1 MALTIIVSGLNT
13 QEVSFIKDASS
24 LFWGEGLV
32 EIKEYELS
40 DLNLVKD
47 LRLQIK
53 DTSLVGVFLSDFS
66 NVPALQSTR
75 SILESESKFFEVK
88 STKDLVDYLNTNL
101 GSSIE
106 YKEETVSPNSD
117 AVSTGNELKKSF
129 EEDYYIQQINSY
141 IRQLES
147 KEGTIR
153 NLESQLEE
161 YKLQFSG
168 TSSEED
174 FGIEIEPA
182 EGNSSNEAELLKQVE
197 YLQGEVDRLNGRL
210 NESIDRANTQTG
222 LVAVRDDKITEL
234 ESRLKQTSGGIS
246 QEELNGKLEE
256 LRAEL
261 ESKFADERIKLES
274 TYNFNLVNKD
284 SRITELESE
293 LAVAKSNT
301 PNVEDIKYSY
311 EQQISKLKRDLESEK
326 RNVIDLNRE
335 LLKNGGGSTSSQ
347 YEDWDIQPVSSF
359 FEIVTGDLFAGLS
372 SLKNTEFVFAGS
384 GDSLREAY
392 IHSENLL
399 KQAGGGIILD
409 LSTESSLDYRF
420 GIRRG
425 HEVSPWF
432 SDEPKNIKKYLSK
445 TKHGNI
451 YALGTFKGSFNEL
464 YLASADLRSY
474 LQYLDSLGTKIII
487 FGGSIS
493 SFMGRKLCSS
503 ALPFASVQVVCRS
516 LGTSVRSMFFNSKAI
531 LGGINATY
539 LLMGKVDEMSK
550 KVSSLAKREGYDW
563 RFLDA

>member
-32 EIKEYELS
+32 EVKEYELT

-53 DTSLVGVFLSDFS
+53 DTSLVGVFLADFS

-88 STKDLVDYLNTNL
+88 STEGLVDYLNTNL
-101 GSSIE
+101 GSNIE
-106 YKEETVSPNSD
+106 YKEEAENNSD
-117 AVSTGNELKKSF
+117 SVSVVASPTNSF
-129 EEDYYIQQINSY
+129 DESYYL
-141 IRQLES
+141 RQLES
-147 KEGTIR
+147 KDGTIR

-168 TSSEED
+168 ASTDDD
-174 FGIEIEPA
+174 FGIEIEL
-182 EGNSSNEAELLKQVE
+182 EDGSSDNTELLQQVE
-197 YLQGEVDRLNGRL
+197 YLKGEVDRLNTRL
-210 NESIDRANTQTG
+210 NESIDRVNAQTG
-222 LVAVRDDKITEL
+222 LVNAKNDKIAEL
-234 ESRLKQTSGGIS
+234 ETQLAQKQGGIS
-246 QEELNGKLEE
+246 QEELDTKLNE
-256 LRAEL
+256 LRSNL
-261 ESKFADERIKLES
+261 ESQFALERTNLEKAHLS
-274 TYNFNLVNKD
+274 ALSEKNSKIN
-284 SRITELESE
+284 ELESE
-293 LAVAKSNT
+293 LSTLKSNS
-301 PNVEDIKYSY
+301 PNIDDIKYDY
-311 EQQISKLKRDLESEK
+311 EQRISKLNEQLESEK
-326 RNVIDLNRE
+326 RNVIELNRE
-335 LLKNGGGSTSSQ
+335 LLKGGSSSEESP
-347 YEDWDIQPVSSF
+347 YEDWGVQPVSSF
-359 FEIVTGDLFAGLS
+359 FEVVTGDLFTGLS
-372 SLKNTEFVFAGS
+372 PLKNTEFVFAGS

-392 IHSENLL
+392 IHAENLL
-399 KQAGGGIILD
+399 TQAGGGIILD

-420 GIRRG
+420 GIKRG

-432 SDEPKNIKKYLSK
+432 SDEPSNIKKYLSK

-451 YALGTFKGSFNEL
+451 YAMGTFKGSFNEL
-464 YLASADLRSY
+464 YLASANLRSY
-474 LQYLDSLGTKIII
+474 LKYLDSLGTKVII

-531 LGGINATY
+531 LGGIKATY
-539 LLMGKVDEMSK
+539 LLMGKVDEMSQ
-550 KVSSLAKREGYDW
+550 KVSSLAKKEGYDW

>member
-32 EIKEYELS
+32 DIKEYELS

-53 DTSLVGVFLSDFS
+53 DTSLVGVFLADFS

-106 YKEETVSPNSD
+106 YKEETVSPSSN
-117 AVSTGNELKKSF
+117 AVSTGNDLEKSF
-129 EEDYYIQQINSY
+129 NEDYYIQQINSY

-168 TSSEED
+168 TSFEED

-197 YLQGEVDRLNGRL
+197 YLQGEVDHLNGRL
-210 NESIDRANTQTG
+210 NESIERANTQTG

-234 ESRLKQTSGGIS
+234 ESRLKQTPGGIS

-274 TYNFNLVNKD
+274 TYNSNLANKNY
-284 SRITELESE
+284 RITELESE

-359 FEIVTGDLFAGLS
+359 FEIVTGDLLAGLS
-372 SLKNTEFVFAGS
+372 PLKNTEFVFAGS

>member
-32 EIKEYELS
+32 EVKEYELT

-47 LRLQIK
+47 LRLQIR
-53 DTSLVGVFLSDFS
+53 DTSLVGVFLADFS

-101 GSSIE
+101 GSNIE
-106 YKEETVSPNSD
+106 YREEAENNSNSVPVVPSPTNSFD
-117 AVSTGNELKKSF
+117 ES
-129 EEDYYIQQINSY
+129 YY

-147 KEGTIR
+147 KDGTIR

-168 TSSEED
+168 ASTDDD
-174 FGIEIEPA
+174 FGIEIEL
-182 EGNSSNEAELLKQVE
+182 EDGSSDNTELLQQVE
-197 YLQGEVDRLNGRL
+197 YLKGEVDRLNTRL
-210 NESIDRANTQTG
+210 NESIDRVNAQTG
-222 LVAVRDDKITEL
+222 LVNAKNVKIAEL
-234 ESRLKQTSGGIS
+234 ETQLAQKQRGIS
-246 QEELNGKLEE
+246 QEELDTKLNE
-256 LRAEL
+256 LRLNL
-261 ESKFADERIKLES
+261 ESQFALDRANLEKVHLS
-274 TYNFNLVNKD
+274 ALSEKNSKIN
-284 SRITELESE
+284 ELNSE
-293 LAVAKSNT
+293 LSTLKSNS
-301 PNVEDIKYSY
+301 PNIDDIKYDY
-311 EQQISKLKRDLESEK
+311 EQRISKLNEQLESEK
-326 RNVIDLNRE
+326 RNVIELNRE
-335 LLKNGGGSTSSQ
+335 LLKGGSSSEESP
-347 YEDWDIQPVSSF
+347 YEDWGVQPVSSF
-359 FEIVTGDLFAGLS
+359 FEVVTGDLFTGLS
-372 SLKNTEFVFAGS
+372 PLKNTEFVFAGS

-392 IHSENLL
+392 IHAENLL
-399 KQAGGGIILD
+399 TQAGGGIILD

-420 GIRRG
+420 GIKRG

-432 SDEPKNIKKYLSK
+432 SDEPSNIKKYLSK

-451 YALGTFKGSFNEL
+451 YAMGTFKGSFNEL
-464 YLASADLRSY
+464 YLASANLRSY
-474 LQYLDSLGTKIII
+474 LKYLDSLGTKVII

-531 LGGINATY
+531 LGGIKATY
-539 LLMGKVDEMSK
+539 LLMGKVDEMSQ
-550 KVSSLAKREGYDW
+550 KVSSLAKKEGYDW

>member
-53 DTSLVGVFLSDFS
+53 DTSLVGVFLADFS

-75 SILESESKFFEVK
+75 GILESESKFFEVK
-88 STKDLVDYLNTNL
+88 STKNLVDYLNINL

-117 AVSTGNELKKSF
+117 AVSAGNELKKSF

-168 TSSEED
+168 TSFEED

-234 ESRLKQTSGGIS
+234 ESRLKQTLRGIS

-274 TYNFNLVNKD
+274 TYNSNLANKNY
-284 SRITELESE
+284 RITELESE

-359 FEIVTGDLFAGLS
+359 FEIVTGDLLAGLS
-372 SLKNTEFVFAGS
+372 PLKNTEFVFAGS

>member
-32 EIKEYELS
+32 EVKEYELT

-53 DTSLVGVFLSDFS
+53 DTSLVGVFLADFS

-88 STKDLVDYLNTNL
+88 STKGLVDYLNTNL
-101 GSSIE
+101 GSNIE
-106 YKEETVSPNSD
+106 YKEEAGNNSD
-117 AVSTGNELKKSF
+117 SVSVVPSPTNSF
-129 EEDYYIQQINSY
+129 DESYYL
-141 IRQLES
+141 RQLES
-147 KEGTIR
+147 KDGTIR

-168 TSSEED
+168 ASVDDD
-174 FGIEIEPA
+174 FGIEIEL
-182 EGNSSNEAELLKQVE
+182 EDSSSDNTELLQQVE
-197 YLQGEVDRLNGRL
+197 YLKGEVDRLNTRL
-210 NESIDRANTQTG
+210 NESIDRVNAKTG
-222 LVAVRDDKITEL
+222 LVNAKNVKIAEL
-234 ESRLKQTSGGIS
+234 ETQLAQKQGGIS
-246 QEELNGKLEE
+246 QEELDTKLNE
-256 LRAEL
+256 LRSNL
-261 ESKFADERIKLES
+261 ESQFALDRANLEKAHLS
-274 TYNFNLVNKD
+274 ALSEKNSKINA
-284 SRITELESE
+284 LESE
-293 LAVAKSNT
+293 LSTLKSNS
-301 PNVEDIKYSY
+301 PNIDDIKYDY
-311 EQQISKLKRDLESEK
+311 EQRISKLNEQLESEK
-326 RNVIDLNRE
+326 RNVIELNRE
-335 LLKNGGGSTSSQ
+335 LLKGGSSSEESP
-347 YEDWDIQPVSSF
+347 YEDWGVQPVSSF
-359 FEIVTGDLFAGLS
+359 FEVVTGDLFTGLS
-372 SLKNTEFVFAGS
+372 PLKNTEFVFAGS

-392 IHSENLL
+392 IHAENLL
-399 KQAGGGIILD
+399 TQAGGGIILD

-420 GIRRG
+420 GIKRG

-432 SDEPKNIKKYLSK
+432 SDEPSNIKKYLSK

-451 YALGTFKGSFNEL
+451 YAMGTFKGSFNEL
-464 YLASADLRSY
+464 YLASANLRSY
-474 LQYLDSLGTKIII
+474 LKYLDSLGTKVII

-531 LGGINATY
+531 LGGIKATY
-539 LLMGKVDEMSK
+539 LLTGKVDEMSQ
-550 KVSSLAKREGYDW
+550 KVSSLAKKEGYDW

>member
-32 EIKEYELS
+32 EVKEYELT

-53 DTSLVGVFLSDFS
+53 DTSLVGVFLADFS

-88 STKDLVDYLNTNL
+88 STKGLVEYLNTNL
-101 GSSIE
+101 GSNIE
-106 YKEETVSPNSD
+106 YKEEAENNSD
-117 AVSTGNELKKSF
+117 SVSVNSSPTNSF
-129 EEDYYIQQINSY
+129 DESYYL
-141 IRQLES
+141 RQLES
-147 KEGTIR
+147 KDGTIR
-153 NLESQLEE
+153 NLESQLKE

-168 TSSEED
+168 ANVGED
-174 FGIEIEPA
+174 FGIEIEL
-182 EGNSSNEAELLKQVE
+182 EDESSNNNELLKQVE
-197 YLQGEVDRLNGRL
+197 YLKGEVERLNNSL
-210 NESIDRANTQTG
+210 NESINRVNTQTG
-222 LVAVRDDKITEL
+222 IVEAKNEKIQDL
-234 ESRLKQTSGGIS
+234 EYQLKGAQGGIS
-246 QEELNGKLEE
+246 QEELNSKLEE
-256 LRAEL
+256 LKLDL
-261 ESKFADERIKLES
+261 ESKFALERTNLEKVHLS
-274 TYNFNLVNKD
+274 ALSEKNSKINA
-284 SRITELESE
+284 LESE
-293 LAVAKSNT
+293 LSTLKSNS
-301 PNVEDIKYSY
+301 PNIDDIKYNY
-311 EQQISKLKRDLESEK
+311 EQRISKLNEQLESEK
-326 RNVIDLNRE
+326 RNVIELNRE
-335 LLKNGGGSTSSQ
+335 LLRGGSSSEESQ
-347 YEDWDIQPVSSF
+347 YEDWNVQPVSSF
-359 FEIVTGDLFAGLS
+359 FEVVTGDLFTGLS
-372 SLKNTEFVFAGS
+372 PLKNTEFVFAGS

-392 IHSENLL
+392 IHAENLL
-399 KQAGGGIILD
+399 TQAGGGVILD

-432 SDEPKNIKKYLSK
+432 SDEPSNIKKYLSK

-464 YLASADLRSY
+464 YLASANLRSY
-474 LQYLDSLGTKIII
+474 LKYLDSLGTKVII

-531 LGGINATY
+531 LGGIKATY
-539 LLMGKVDEMSK
+539 LLMGKVDEMSQ
-550 KVSSLAKREGYDW
+550 KVSSLAKKEGYDW

>member
-53 DTSLVGVFLSDFS
+53 DTSLVGVFLADFS

-75 SILESESKFFEVK
+75 GILESESKFFEVK

-168 TSSEED
+168 TSFEED

-197 YLQGEVDRLNGRL
+197 YLQGEVDRLNERL
-210 NESIDRANTQTG
+210 NESIERANTQTG

-234 ESRLKQTSGGIS
+234 ESRLKQTPGGIS

-261 ESKFADERIKLES
+261 ESKFADERIK
-274 TYNFNLVNKD
+274 
-284 SRITELESE
+284 LESE

-335 LLKNGGGSTSSQ
+335 LLRNGGGSTSSQ

-372 SLKNTEFVFAGS
+372 PLKNTEFVFAGS

-392 IHSENLL
+392 IRSENLL

-503 ALPFASVQVVCRS
+503 ALPFTSVQVVCRS

>member
-32 EIKEYELS
+32 EVKEYELT

-53 DTSLVGVFLSDFS
+53 DTSLVGVFLADFS

-88 STKDLVDYLNTNL
+88 STKGLVDYLNTNL
-101 GSSIE
+101 GSNIE
-106 YKEETVSPNSD
+106 YKEEAENNSNSVSVVPSPTNSFD
-117 AVSTGNELKKSF
+117 ES
-129 EEDYYIQQINSY
+129 YYL
-141 IRQLES
+141 RQLES
-147 KEGTIR
+147 KDGTIR

-168 TSSEED
+168 ASVDDD
-174 FGIEIEPA
+174 FGIEIEL
-182 EGNSSNEAELLKQVE
+182 EDGSSDNTELLQQVE
-197 YLQGEVDRLNGRL
+197 YLKGEVDRLNTRL
-210 NESIDRANTQTG
+210 NESIDRVNAQTG
-222 LVAVRDDKITEL
+222 LVNAKNVKIAEL
-234 ESRLKQTSGGIS
+234 ETQLAQKQGGIS
-246 QEELNGKLEE
+246 QEELDTKLNE
-256 LRAEL
+256 LRSNL
-261 ESKFADERIKLES
+261 ESQFALDRANLEKAHLSALSEKNSKINELNLELS
-274 TYNFNLVNKD
+274 TL
-284 SRITELESE
+284 
-293 LAVAKSNT
+293 KSNS
-301 PNVEDIKYSY
+301 PNIDDIKYDY
-311 EQQISKLKRDLESEK
+311 EQRISKLNEQLESEK
-326 RNVIDLNRE
+326 RNVIELNRE
-335 LLKNGGGSTSSQ
+335 LLKGGSSSEESP
-347 YEDWDIQPVSSF
+347 YEDWGVQPVSSF
-359 FEIVTGDLFAGLS
+359 FEVVTGDLFTGLS
-372 SLKNTEFVFAGS
+372 PLKNTEFVFAGS

-392 IHSENLL
+392 IHAENLL
-399 KQAGGGIILD
+399 TQAGGGIILD

-420 GIRRG
+420 GIKRG

-432 SDEPKNIKKYLSK
+432 SDEPSNIKKYLSK

-451 YALGTFKGSFNEL
+451 YAMGTFKGSFNEL
-464 YLASADLRSY
+464 YLASANLRSY
-474 LQYLDSLGTKIII
+474 LKYLDSLGTKVII

-531 LGGINATY
+531 LGGVKATY
-539 LLMGKVDEMSK
+539 LLMGKVDEMSQ
-550 KVSSLAKREGYDW
+550 KVSSLAKKEGYDW

>member
-53 DTSLVGVFLSDFS
+53 DTSLVGVFLADFS

-106 YKEETVSPNSD
+106 YKEEITSPSSNS
-117 AVSTGNELKKSF
+117 VSTGNDLDKSF
-129 EEDYYIQQINSY
+129 DEDYYIQQINSY
-141 IRQLES
+141 VRQLES

-182 EGNSSNEAELLKQVE
+182 ESNSSNEAELLKQVE
-197 YLQGEVDRLNGRL
+197 YLQGEVNRLNGRL
-210 NESIDRANTQTG
+210 NESIERANTQTG

-234 ESRLKQTSGGIS
+234 ESRLQQTPGGIS
-246 QEELNGKLEE
+246 QEELNGKLGK

-274 TYNFNLVNKD
+274 TYNSNLANKD
-284 SRITELESE
+284 SKITELESE
-293 LAVAKSNT
+293 LANVKSNT

-311 EQQISKLKRDLESEK
+311 EQQISKLRKDLESEK

-335 LLKNGGGSTSSQ
+335 LLKNGGSSTSSQ

-359 FEIVTGDLFAGLS
+359 FEIVTGDLFTGLS
-372 SLKNTEFVFAGS
+372 PLKNTEFVFAGS

-409 LSTESSLDYRF
+409 LSTDSSLDYRF

-531 LGGINATY
+531 LGGINAAY

>member
-32 EIKEYELS
+32 EVKEYELT

-53 DTSLVGVFLSDFS
+53 DTSLVGVFLADFS

-88 STKDLVDYLNTNL
+88 STKGLVDYLNTNL
-101 GSSIE
+101 GSNIE
-106 YKEETVSPNSD
+106 YKEEAENNSNSVLVVASPTNSFD
-117 AVSTGNELKKSF
+117 ES
-129 EEDYYIQQINSY
+129 YYL
-141 IRQLES
+141 RQLES
-147 KEGTIR
+147 KDGTIR

-168 TSSEED
+168 ANVDDD
-174 FGIEIEPA
+174 FGIEIEL
-182 EGNSSNEAELLKQVE
+182 EDGSSDNTELLQQVE
-197 YLQGEVDRLNGRL
+197 YLKGEVERLNTRL
-210 NESIDRANTQTG
+210 NESIDRVNAQTG
-222 LVAVRDDKITEL
+222 LVNAKNDKIAEL
-234 ESRLKQTSGGIS
+234 ETQLAQKQGGIS
-246 QEELNGKLEE
+246 QEELDAKLNE
-256 LRAEL
+256 LRSNL
-261 ESKFADERIKLES
+261 ESQFALDRTNLEKAHLS
-274 TYNFNLVNKD
+274 ALSEKNSKINA
-284 SRITELESE
+284 LESE
-293 LAVAKSNT
+293 LSTLKSNS
-301 PNVEDIKYSY
+301 PNIDDIKYDY
-311 EQQISKLKRDLESEK
+311 EQRISKLNEQLESEK
-326 RNVIDLNRE
+326 RNVIELNRE
-335 LLKNGGGSTSSQ
+335 LLKGGSSSEESP
-347 YEDWDIQPVSSF
+347 YEDWGVQPVSSF
-359 FEIVTGDLFAGLS
+359 FEVVTGDLFTGLS
-372 SLKNTEFVFAGS
+372 PLKNTEFVFAGS

-392 IHSENLL
+392 IHAENLL
-399 KQAGGGIILD
+399 TQAGGGIILD

-420 GIRRG
+420 GIKRG

-432 SDEPKNIKKYLSK
+432 SDEPSNIKKYLSK

-451 YALGTFKGSFNEL
+451 YAMGTFKGSFNEL
-464 YLASADLRSY
+464 YLASANLRSY
-474 LQYLDSLGTKIII
+474 LKYLDSLGTKVII

-531 LGGINATY
+531 LGGIKATY
-539 LLMGKVDEMSK
+539 LLMGKVDEMSQ
-550 KVSSLAKREGYDW
+550 KVSSLAKKEGYDW

>member
-32 EIKEYELS
+32 EVKEYELT

-53 DTSLVGVFLSDFS
+53 DTSLVGVFLADFS

-88 STKDLVDYLNTNL
+88 STKGLVDYLNTNL
-101 GSSIE
+101 GSNIE
-106 YKEETVSPNSD
+106 YKEEAENNSNSVSVVPSPTNSFD
-117 AVSTGNELKKSF
+117 ES
-129 EEDYYIQQINSY
+129 YYL
-141 IRQLES
+141 RQLES
-147 KEGTIR
+147 KDGTIR

-168 TSSEED
+168 ASTDDD
-174 FGIEIEPA
+174 FGIEIEL
-182 EGNSSNEAELLKQVE
+182 EDGSSDNTELLQQVE
-197 YLQGEVDRLNGRL
+197 YLKGEVDRLNTRL
-210 NESIDRANTQTG
+210 NESIDRVNAQTG
-222 LVAVRDDKITEL
+222 LVNAKNVKIAEL
-234 ESRLKQTSGGIS
+234 ETQLAQKQGGIS
-246 QEELNGKLEE
+246 QEELDTKLNE
-256 LRAEL
+256 LRSIL
-261 ESKFADERIKLES
+261 ESQFALDRANLEKAHLS
-274 TYNFNLVNKD
+274 ALSEKNSK
-284 SRITELESE
+284 ISE
-293 LAVAKSNT
+293 LNSELSTLKSNS
-301 PNVEDIKYSY
+301 PNIDDIKYDY
-311 EQQISKLKRDLESEK
+311 EQRISKLNEQLESEK
-326 RNVIDLNRE
+326 RNVIELNRE
-335 LLKNGGGSTSSQ
+335 LLKGGSSSEESP
-347 YEDWDIQPVSSF
+347 YEDWGVQPVSSF
-359 FEIVTGDLFAGLS
+359 FEVVTGDLFTGLS
-372 SLKNTEFVFAGS
+372 PLKNTEFVFAGS

-392 IHSENLL
+392 IHAENLL
-399 KQAGGGIILD
+399 TQAGGGIILD

-420 GIRRG
+420 GIKRG

-432 SDEPKNIKKYLSK
+432 SDEPSNIKKYLSK

-451 YALGTFKGSFNEL
+451 YAMGTFKGSFNEL
-464 YLASADLRSY
+464 YLASANLRSY
-474 LQYLDSLGTKIII
+474 LKYLDSLGTKVII

-531 LGGINATY
+531 LGGIKATY
-539 LLMGKVDEMSK
+539 LLMGKVDEMSQ
-550 KVSSLAKREGYDW
+550 KVSSLAKKEGYDW

>member
-53 DTSLVGVFLSDFS
+53 DTSLVGVFLADFS

-75 SILESESKFFEVK
+75 GILESESKFFEVK
-88 STKDLVDYLNTNL
+88 STKDLVNYLNTNL
-101 GSSIE
+101 GSSIK
-106 YKEETVSPNSD
+106 YKEETVSPSSD

-129 EEDYYIQQINSY
+129 DEDYYIQQINSY
-141 IRQLES
+141 VRKLES

-182 EGNSSNEAELLKQVE
+182 EGNSSKEGELLKQVE

-210 NESIDRANTQTG
+210 NESIERANTQTG

-234 ESRLKQTSGGIS
+234 ESRLKQTPGGIS
-246 QEELNGKLEE
+246 QEELNVKLGE
-256 LRAEL
+256 LRVEL
-261 ESKFADERIKLES
+261 ESKFVEERTKLEA
-274 TYNFNLVNKD
+274 TYNSNLANKN

-293 LAVAKSNT
+293 LADAKSNT

-335 LLKNGGGSTSSQ
+335 LLRNGGGSTSSQ

-359 FEIVTGDLFAGLS
+359 FEIVTGDLFTGLS
-372 SLKNTEFVFAGS
+372 QLKNTEFVFAGS

-531 LGGINATY
+531 LGGINAIY

>member
-32 EIKEYELS
+32 EVKEYELT

-53 DTSLVGVFLSDFS
+53 DTSLVGVFLADFS

-88 STKDLVDYLNTNL
+88 STKGLVDYLNTNL
-101 GSSIE
+101 GSNIE
-106 YKEETVSPNSD
+106 YKEEAENNSNSVSVVASPTNSFD
-117 AVSTGNELKKSF
+117 ES
-129 EEDYYIQQINSY
+129 YYL
-141 IRQLES
+141 RQLES
-147 KEGTIR
+147 KDGTIR

-168 TSSEED
+168 ASVDDD
-174 FGIEIEPA
+174 FGIEIEL
-182 EGNSSNEAELLKQVE
+182 EDGSSDNTELLQQVE
-197 YLQGEVDRLNGRL
+197 YLKGEVDRLNTRL
-210 NESIDRANTQTG
+210 NESIDRVNAQTG
-222 LVAVRDDKITEL
+222 LVNAKNVKIAEL
-234 ESRLKQTSGGIS
+234 ETQLAQKQVGIS
-246 QEELNGKLEE
+246 QEELDTKLNE
-256 LRAEL
+256 LRSNL
-261 ESKFADERIKLES
+261 ESQFALDRANLEKAHLS
-274 TYNFNLVNKD
+274 ALSEKNSKIN
-284 SRITELESE
+284 ELNSE
-293 LAVAKSNT
+293 LYTLKSNS
-301 PNVEDIKYSY
+301 PNIDDIKYDY
-311 EQQISKLKRDLESEK
+311 EQRISKLNEQLESEK
-326 RNVIDLNRE
+326 RNVIELNRE
-335 LLKNGGGSTSSQ
+335 LLKGGSSSEESP
-347 YEDWDIQPVSSF
+347 YEDWGVQPVSSF
-359 FEIVTGDLFAGLS
+359 FEVVTGDLFTGLS
-372 SLKNTEFVFAGS
+372 PLKNTEFVFAGS

-392 IHSENLL
+392 IRAENLL
-399 KQAGGGIILD
+399 TQAGGGIILD

-420 GIRRG
+420 GIKRG

-432 SDEPKNIKKYLSK
+432 SDEPSNIKKYLSK

-451 YALGTFKGSFNEL
+451 YAMGTFKGSFNEL
-464 YLASADLRSY
+464 YLASANLRSY
-474 LQYLDSLGTKIII
+474 LKYLDSLGTKVII

-531 LGGINATY
+531 LGGIKATY
-539 LLMGKVDEMSK
+539 LLMGKVDEMSQ
-550 KVSSLAKREGYDW
+550 KVSSLAKKEGYDW

>member
-32 EIKEYELS
+32 EVKEYELT

-53 DTSLVGVFLSDFS
+53 NTSLVGVFLADFS

-88 STKDLVDYLNTNL
+88 STKGLVDYLNTNL
-101 GSSIE
+101 GSNIE
-106 YKEETVSPNSD
+106 YKEEAENNSNSVSVVASPTNSFD
-117 AVSTGNELKKSF
+117 ES
-129 EEDYYIQQINSY
+129 YYL
-141 IRQLES
+141 RQLES
-147 KEGTIR
+147 RDGTIR

-168 TSSEED
+168 ASTDDD
-174 FGIEIEPA
+174 FGIEIEL
-182 EGNSSNEAELLKQVE
+182 EDSSSDNTELLQQVE
-197 YLQGEVDRLNGRL
+197 YLKGEVDRLNTRL
-210 NESIDRANTQTG
+210 NESIDRVNAQTG
-222 LVAVRDDKITEL
+222 LVNAKNVKIAEL
-234 ESRLKQTSGGIS
+234 ETQLAQKQGGIS
-246 QEELNGKLEE
+246 QEELDTKLNE
-256 LRAEL
+256 LRSNL
-261 ESKFADERIKLES
+261 ESQFALDRANLEKAHLS
-274 TYNFNLVNKD
+274 ALSEKNSKIN
-284 SRITELESE
+284 ELNSE
-293 LAVAKSNT
+293 LSTLKSNS
-301 PNVEDIKYSY
+301 PNIDDIKYDY
-311 EQQISKLKRDLESEK
+311 EQRISKLNEQLESEK
-326 RNVIDLNRE
+326 RNVIELNRE
-335 LLKNGGGSTSSQ
+335 LLKGGSSSEESP
-347 YEDWDIQPVSSF
+347 YEDWGVQPVSSF
-359 FEIVTGDLFAGLS
+359 FEVVTGDLFTGLS

-392 IHSENLL
+392 IHAENLL
-399 KQAGGGIILD
+399 TQAGGGIILD

-420 GIRRG
+420 GIKRG

-432 SDEPKNIKKYLSK
+432 SDEPSNIKKYLSK

-451 YALGTFKGSFNEL
+451 YAMGTFKGSFNEL
-464 YLASADLRSY
+464 YLASANLRSY
-474 LQYLDSLGTKIII
+474 LKYLDSLGTKVII

-531 LGGINATY
+531 LGGIKATY
-539 LLMGKVDEMSK
+539 LLMGKVDEMSQ
-550 KVSSLAKREGYDW
+550 KVSSLAKKEGYDW

>member
-32 EIKEYELS
+32 EVKEYELT

-53 DTSLVGVFLSDFS
+53 DTSLVGVFLADFS

-88 STKDLVDYLNTNL
+88 STKGLVDYLNTNL
-101 GSSIE
+101 GSNIE
-106 YKEETVSPNSD
+106 YKEEAENNSNSVSVVASPTNSFD
-117 AVSTGNELKKSF
+117 ES
-129 EEDYYIQQINSY
+129 YYL
-141 IRQLES
+141 RQLES
-147 KEGTIR
+147 RDGTIR

-168 TSSEED
+168 ASTDDD
-174 FGIEIEPA
+174 FGIEIEL
-182 EGNSSNEAELLKQVE
+182 EDSSSDNTELLQQVE
-197 YLQGEVDRLNGRL
+197 YLKGEVDRLNTRL
-210 NESIDRANTQTG
+210 NESIDRVNAQTG
-222 LVAVRDDKITEL
+222 LVNAKNVKIAEL
-234 ESRLKQTSGGIS
+234 ETQLAQKQGGIS
-246 QEELNGKLEE
+246 QEELDTKLNE
-256 LRAEL
+256 LRSNL
-261 ESKFADERIKLES
+261 ESQFALDRANLEKAHLS
-274 TYNFNLVNKD
+274 ALSEKNSKIN
-284 SRITELESE
+284 ELNSE
-293 LAVAKSNT
+293 LSTLKSNS
-301 PNVEDIKYSY
+301 PNIDDIKYDY
-311 EQQISKLKRDLESEK
+311 EQRISKLNEQLESEK
-326 RNVIDLNRE
+326 RNVIELNRE
-335 LLKNGGGSTSSQ
+335 LLKGGSSSEESP
-347 YEDWDIQPVSSF
+347 YEDWGVQPVSSF
-359 FEIVTGDLFAGLS
+359 FEVVTGDLFTGLS

-392 IHSENLL
+392 IHAENLL

-420 GIRRG
+420 GIKRG

-432 SDEPKNIKKYLSK
+432 SDEPSNIKKYLSK

-451 YALGTFKGSFNEL
+451 YAMGTFKGSFNEL
-464 YLASADLRSY
+464 YLASANLRSY
-474 LQYLDSLGTKIII
+474 LKYLDSLGTKVII

-531 LGGINATY
+531 LGGIKATY
-539 LLMGKVDEMSK
+539 LLMGKVDEMSQ
-550 KVSSLAKREGYDW
+550 KVSSLAKKEGYDW

>member
-32 EIKEYELS
+32 EVKEYELT

-53 DTSLVGVFLSDFS
+53 DTSLVGVFLADFS

-88 STKDLVDYLNTNL
+88 STKGLVDYLNTNL
-101 GSSIE
+101 GSNIE
-106 YKEETVSPNSD
+106 YKEEAGNNSD
-117 AVSTGNELKKSF
+117 SVPVVPSPTNSF
-129 EEDYYIQQINSY
+129 DESYY

-147 KEGTIR
+147 KDGTIR

-168 TSSEED
+168 ASTDDD
-174 FGIEIEPA
+174 FGIEIEL
-182 EGNSSNEAELLKQVE
+182 EDGSSDNTELLQQVE
-197 YLQGEVDRLNGRL
+197 YLKGEVDRLNTRL
-210 NESIDRANTQTG
+210 NESIDRVNAQTG
-222 LVAVRDDKITEL
+222 LVNAKNVKIAEL
-234 ESRLKQTSGGIS
+234 ETQLAQKQGGIS
-246 QEELNGKLEE
+246 QEELDTKLNE
-256 LRAEL
+256 LRSNL
-261 ESKFADERIKLES
+261 ESQFALDRANLEKAHLS
-274 TYNFNLVNKD
+274 ALSEKNSKI
-284 SRITELESE
+284 SGLESE
-293 LAVAKSNT
+293 LSTLKSNS
-301 PNVEDIKYSY
+301 PNIDDIKYDY
-311 EQQISKLKRDLESEK
+311 EQRISKLNEQLESEK
-326 RNVIDLNRE
+326 RNVIELNRE
-335 LLKNGGGSTSSQ
+335 LLKGGSSSEESP
-347 YEDWDIQPVSSF
+347 YEDWGVQPVSSF
-359 FEIVTGDLFAGLS
+359 FEVVTGDLFTGLS
-372 SLKNTEFVFAGS
+372 PLKNTEFVFAGS

-392 IHSENLL
+392 IHAENLL
-399 KQAGGGIILD
+399 TQAGGGIILD

-420 GIRRG
+420 GIKRG

-432 SDEPKNIKKYLSK
+432 SDEPSNIKKYLSK

-451 YALGTFKGSFNEL
+451 YAMGTFKGSFNEL
-464 YLASADLRSY
+464 YLASANLRSY
-474 LQYLDSLGTKIII
+474 LKYLDSLGTKVII

-531 LGGINATY
+531 LGGIKATY
-539 LLMGKVDEMSK
+539 LLMGKVDEMSQ
-550 KVSSLAKREGYDW
+550 KVSSLAKKEGYDW

>member
-32 EIKEYELS
+32 EVKEYELT

-53 DTSLVGVFLSDFS
+53 DTSLVGVFLADFS

-88 STKDLVDYLNTNL
+88 STKGLVDYLNTNL
-101 GSSIE
+101 GSNIE
-106 YKEETVSPNSD
+106 YKEEVENNSNSVSVVASPTNSFD
-117 AVSTGNELKKSF
+117 ES
-129 EEDYYIQQINSY
+129 YYL
-141 IRQLES
+141 RQLES
-147 KEGTIR
+147 KDGTIR

-168 TSSEED
+168 ASVDGD
-174 FGIEIEPA
+174 FGIEIEL
-182 EGNSSNEAELLKQVE
+182 EDGSSDNTELLQQVE
-197 YLQGEVDRLNGRL
+197 YLKGEVDRLNTRL
-210 NESIDRANTQTG
+210 NESIDRVNAQTG
-222 LVAVRDDKITEL
+222 LVNAKNVKIAEL
-234 ESRLKQTSGGIS
+234 ETQLAQKQGGIS
-246 QEELNGKLEE
+246 QEELDTKLNE
-256 LRAEL
+256 LRSNL
-261 ESKFADERIKLES
+261 ESQFALDRANLEKAHLS
-274 TYNFNLVNKD
+274 ALSEKNSKIN
-284 SRITELESE
+284 ELESE
-293 LAVAKSNT
+293 LSTLKSKS
-301 PNVEDIKYSY
+301 PNIDDIKYDY
-311 EQQISKLKRDLESEK
+311 EQRISKLNEQLESEK
-326 RNVIDLNRE
+326 RNVIELNRE
-335 LLKNGGGSTSSQ
+335 LLKGGSSSEESP
-347 YEDWDIQPVSSF
+347 YEDWGVQPVSSF
-359 FEIVTGDLFAGLS
+359 FEVVTGDLFTGLS
-372 SLKNTEFVFAGS
+372 PLKNTEFVFAGS

-392 IHSENLL
+392 IHAENLL
-399 KQAGGGIILD
+399 TQAGGGIILD

-420 GIRRG
+420 GIKRG

-432 SDEPKNIKKYLSK
+432 SDEPSNIKKYLSK

-451 YALGTFKGSFNEL
+451 YAMGTFKGSFNEL
-464 YLASADLRSY
+464 YLASANLRSY
-474 LQYLDSLGTKIII
+474 LKYLDSLGTKVII

-531 LGGINATY
+531 LGGIKATY
-539 LLMGKVDEMSK
+539 LLMGKVDEMSQ
-550 KVSSLAKREGYDW
+550 KVSSLAKKEGYDW

>member
-32 EIKEYELS
+32 EVKEYELT

-53 DTSLVGVFLSDFS
+53 DTSLVGVFLADFS

-88 STKDLVDYLNTNL
+88 STKELVDYLNTNL
-101 GSSIE
+101 GSNIE
-106 YKEETVSPNSD
+106 YKEEAENNSD
-117 AVSTGNELKKSF
+117 SVPVVPSPTNSFNES
-129 EEDYYIQQINSY
+129 YYL
-141 IRQLES
+141 RQLES
-147 KEGTIR
+147 KDGTIR

-168 TSSEED
+168 ASVDDD
-174 FGIEIEPA
+174 FGIEIEL
-182 EGNSSNEAELLKQVE
+182 EDSSSDNTELLQQVE
-197 YLQGEVDRLNGRL
+197 YLKGEVDRLNTRL
-210 NESIDRANTQTG
+210 NESIDRVNAQTG
-222 LVAVRDDKITEL
+222 LVNAKNDKIAEL
-234 ESRLKQTSGGIS
+234 ETQLAQKQGGIS
-246 QEELNGKLEE
+246 QEELDTKLNE
-256 LRAEL
+256 LRSNL
-261 ESKFADERIKLES
+261 ESQFALDRVNLEKAHLS
-274 TYNFNLVNKD
+274 SLSEKNSKIN
-284 SRITELESE
+284 ELESE
-293 LAVAKSNT
+293 LSTLKSNS
-301 PNVEDIKYSY
+301 PNIDDIKYDY
-311 EQQISKLKRDLESEK
+311 EQRISKLNEQLESEK
-326 RNVIDLNRE
+326 RNVIELNRE
-335 LLKNGGGSTSSQ
+335 LLKGGSSSEESP
-347 YEDWDIQPVSSF
+347 YEDWGVQPVSSF
-359 FEIVTGDLFAGLS
+359 FEVVTGDLFTGLS
-372 SLKNTEFVFAGS
+372 PLKNTEFVFAGS

-392 IHSENLL
+392 IHAENLL
-399 KQAGGGIILD
+399 TQAGGGIILD

-420 GIRRG
+420 GIKRG

-432 SDEPKNIKKYLSK
+432 SDEPSNIKKYLSK

-451 YALGTFKGSFNEL
+451 YAMGTFKGSFNEL
-464 YLASADLRSY
+464 YLASANLRSY
-474 LQYLDSLGTKIII
+474 LKYLDSLGTKVII

-531 LGGINATY
+531 LGGIKATY
-539 LLMGKVDEMSK
+539 LLMGKVDEMSQ
-550 KVSSLAKREGYDW
+550 KVSSLAKKEGYDW

>member
-32 EIKEYELS
+32 EVKEYELT

-53 DTSLVGVFLSDFS
+53 DTSLVGVFLADFS

-88 STKDLVDYLNTNL
+88 STRGLVDYLNTNL
-101 GSSIE
+101 GSNIE
-106 YKEETVSPNSD
+106 YKEEAENNSD
-117 AVSTGNELKKSF
+117 SVSVVASPTSSF
-129 EEDYYIQQINSY
+129 DESYYL
-141 IRQLES
+141 RQLES
-147 KEGTIR
+147 KDGTIR

-168 TSSEED
+168 ESVNDD
-174 FGIEIEPA
+174 FGIEIEL
-182 EGNSSNEAELLKQVE
+182 EDSSSDNTELLQQVE
-197 YLQGEVDRLNGRL
+197 YLKGEVDRLNTRL
-210 NESIDRANTQTG
+210 NESIDRVNAQTG
-222 LVAVRDDKITEL
+222 LVNAKNVKIAEL
-234 ESRLKQTSGGIS
+234 ETQLAQKQGGIS
-246 QEELNGKLEE
+246 QEELDTKLNE
-256 LRAEL
+256 LRSNL
-261 ESKFADERIKLES
+261 ESQFALDRANLEKAHLS
-274 TYNFNLVNKD
+274 ALSEKNSKIN
-284 SRITELESE
+284 ELNSE
-293 LAVAKSNT
+293 LSTLKSNY
-301 PNVEDIKYSY
+301 PNIDDIKYDY
-311 EQQISKLKRDLESEK
+311 EQRISKLNEQLESEK
-326 RNVIDLNRE
+326 RNVIELNRE
-335 LLKNGGGSTSSQ
+335 LLKGGSSSEESP
-347 YEDWDIQPVSSF
+347 YEDWGIQPVSSF
-359 FEIVTGDLFAGLS
+359 FEVVTGDLFTGLS
-372 SLKNTEFVFAGS
+372 PLKNTEFVFAGS

-392 IHSENLL
+392 IHAENLL
-399 KQAGGGIILD
+399 TQAGGGIILD

-420 GIRRG
+420 GIKRG

-432 SDEPKNIKKYLSK
+432 SDEPSNIKKYLSK

-451 YALGTFKGSFNEL
+451 YAMGTFKGSFNEL
-464 YLASADLRSY
+464 YLASANLRSY
-474 LQYLDSLGTKIII
+474 LKYLDSLGTKVII

-531 LGGINATY
+531 LGGIKATY
-539 LLMGKVDEMSK
+539 LLMGKVDEMSQ
-550 KVSSLAKREGYDW
+550 KVSSLAKKEGYDW

>member
-13 QEVSFIKDASS
+13 QEVSFIKGASS

-53 DTSLVGVFLSDFS
+53 DTSLVGVFLADFS

-88 STKDLVDYLNTNL
+88 STKDLVNYLNTNL

-106 YKEETVSPNSD
+106 YKEETVSPSSN
-117 AVSTGNELKKSF
+117 AVSTGNELEKSF
-129 EEDYYIQQINSY
+129 DEDYYIQQINSY
-141 IRQLES
+141 VRQLES

-174 FGIEIEPA
+174 FGIEIEPT
-182 EGNSSNEAELLKQVE
+182 ESNSSNEEELLKQVE

-210 NESIDRANTQTG
+210 NESIERANIQTG

-234 ESRLKQTSGGIS
+234 ESLLKQTSEGIS
-246 QEELNGKLEE
+246 QEEINGKLGE

-274 TYNFNLVNKD
+274 IYNSNLASKN

-293 LAVAKSNT
+293 LADSKSNT
-301 PNVEDIKYSY
+301 PNVDDIKYSY
-311 EQQISKLKRDLESEK
+311 EQQISKLRRDLESEK

-335 LLKNGGGSTSSQ
+335 LLKNGGSSTSSQ

-359 FEIVTGDLFAGLS
+359 FEIVTGDLFTGLS
-372 SLKNTEFVFAGS
+372 PLKNTEFVFAGS

-432 SDEPKNIKKYLSK
+432 SEEPKNIKKYLSK

-474 LQYLDSLGTKIII
+474 LQYLDSLGTKVII

-531 LGGINATY
+531 LGGTNATY

>member
-32 EIKEYELS
+32 EVKEYELT

-53 DTSLVGVFLSDFS
+53 DTSLVGVFLADFS

-88 STKDLVDYLNTNL
+88 STKGLVDYLNTNL
-101 GSSIE
+101 GSNIE
-106 YKEETVSPNSD
+106 YKEEAENNSNSVSVVASPTS
-117 AVSTGNELKKSF
+117 SF
-129 EEDYYIQQINSY
+129 DESYY

-147 KEGTIR
+147 KDGTIR

-168 TSSEED
+168 ASTDDD
-174 FGIEIEPA
+174 FGIEIEL
-182 EGNSSNEAELLKQVE
+182 EDGSSDNTELLQQVE
-197 YLQGEVDRLNGRL
+197 YLKGEVDRLNTRL
-210 NESIDRANTQTG
+210 NESIDRVNAQTG
-222 LVAVRDDKITEL
+222 LVNAKNDKIAEL
-234 ESRLKQTSGGIS
+234 ETQLAQKQGGIS
-246 QEELNGKLEE
+246 QEELDAKLNE
-256 LRAEL
+256 LRSNL
-261 ESKFADERIKLES
+261 ESQFALDRANLEKAHLS
-274 TYNFNLVNKD
+274 ALSEKNSKINA
-284 SRITELESE
+284 LESE
-293 LAVAKSNT
+293 LSTLKSNS
-301 PNVEDIKYSY
+301 PNIDDIKYDY
-311 EQQISKLKRDLESEK
+311 EQRISKLNEQLESEK
-326 RNVIDLNRE
+326 RNVIELNRE
-335 LLKNGGGSTSSQ
+335 LLKGGSSSEESP
-347 YEDWDIQPVSSF
+347 YEDWGVQPVSSF
-359 FEIVTGDLFAGLS
+359 FEVVTGDLFTGLS
-372 SLKNTEFVFAGS
+372 TLKNTEFVFAGS

-392 IHSENLL
+392 IHAENLL
-399 KQAGGGIILD
+399 TQAGGGIILD

-420 GIRRG
+420 GIKRG

-432 SDEPKNIKKYLSK
+432 SDEPSNIKKYLSK

-451 YALGTFKGSFNEL
+451 YAMGTFKGSFNEL
-464 YLASADLRSY
+464 YLASANLRSY
-474 LQYLDSLGTKIII
+474 LKYLDSLGTKVII

-531 LGGINATY
+531 LGGIKATY
-539 LLMGKVDEMSK
+539 LLMGKVDEMSQ
-550 KVSSLAKREGYDW
+550 KVSSLAKKEGYDW

>member
-32 EIKEYELS
+32 EVKEYELT

-53 DTSLVGVFLSDFS
+53 DTPLVGVFLADFS

-88 STKDLVDYLNTNL
+88 STKGLVDYLNTNL
-101 GSSIE
+101 GSNIE
-106 YKEETVSPNSD
+106 YKEKAENNSD
-117 AVSTGNELKKSF
+117 SVSVDSNPTSF
-129 EEDYYIQQINSY
+129 FDESYY

-147 KEGTIR
+147 KDGTIR

-168 TSSEED
+168 ASVDDD
-174 FGIEIEPA
+174 FGIEIEL
-182 EGNSSNEAELLKQVE
+182 EDGSSDNTELLQQVE
-197 YLQGEVDRLNGRL
+197 YLKGEVDRLNTRL
-210 NESIDRANTQTG
+210 NESIDRVNAQTG
-222 LVAVRDDKITEL
+222 LVNAKNVKIAEL
-234 ESRLKQTSGGIS
+234 ETQLAQKQGGIS
-246 QEELNGKLEE
+246 QEELDTKLNE
-256 LRAEL
+256 LRSNL
-261 ESKFADERIKLES
+261 ESQFALDRANLEKEHLS
-274 TYNFNLVNKD
+274 ALSEKNSKIN
-284 SRITELESE
+284 ELNSE
-293 LAVAKSNT
+293 LSTLKSNS
-301 PNVEDIKYSY
+301 PNIDDIKYDY
-311 EQQISKLKRDLESEK
+311 EQRISKLNEQLESEK
-326 RNVIDLNRE
+326 RNVIELNRE
-335 LLKNGGGSTSSQ
+335 LLRGGSSSEESP
-347 YEDWDIQPVSSF
+347 YEDWGVQPVSSF
-359 FEIVTGDLFAGLS
+359 FEVVTGDLFTGLS
-372 SLKNTEFVFAGS
+372 PLKNTEFVFAGS

-392 IHSENLL
+392 IHAENLL
-399 KQAGGGIILD
+399 TQAGGGIILD

-420 GIRRG
+420 GIKRG

-432 SDEPKNIKKYLSK
+432 SDDPSNIKKYLSK

-451 YALGTFKGSFNEL
+451 YAMGTFKGSFNEL
-464 YLASADLRSY
+464 YLASANLRSY
-474 LQYLDSLGTKIII
+474 LKYLDSLGTKVII

-531 LGGINATY
+531 LGGIKATY
-539 LLMGKVDEMSK
+539 LLMGKVDEMSQ
-550 KVSSLAKREGYDW
+550 KVSSLAKKEGYDW

>member
-53 DTSLVGVFLSDFS
+53 DTSLVGVFLADFS

-234 ESRLKQTSGGIS
+234 ESRLKQTPGGIS

-274 TYNFNLVNKD
+274 TYNSNLANKNY
-284 SRITELESE
+284 RITELESE

-335 LLKNGGGSTSSQ
+335 LLRNGGGSTSSQ

-359 FEIVTGDLFAGLS
+359 FEIVTGDLLAGLS
-372 SLKNTEFVFAGS
+372 PLKNTEFVFAGS

-464 YLASADLRSY
+464 YLASADLCSY

-493 SFMGRKLCSS
+493 SFIGRKLCSS

>member
-32 EIKEYELS
+32 EVKEYELT

-53 DTSLVGVFLSDFS
+53 DTSLVGVFLADFS

-88 STKDLVDYLNTNL
+88 STKGLVDYLNTNL
-101 GSSIE
+101 GSNIE
-106 YKEETVSPNSD
+106 YKEEAENNSNLVSV
-117 AVSTGNELKKSF
+117 VSSPTNYFDES
-129 EEDYYIQQINSY
+129 YYL
-141 IRQLES
+141 RQLES
-147 KEGTIR
+147 KDGTIR

-168 TSSEED
+168 ASVDDD
-174 FGIEIEPA
+174 FGIEIEL
-182 EGNSSNEAELLKQVE
+182 EDSSSDNTELLQQVE
-197 YLQGEVDRLNGRL
+197 YLKGEVDRLNTRL
-210 NESIDRANTQTG
+210 NESIDRVNAQTG
-222 LVAVRDDKITEL
+222 LVNAKNDKIAEL
-234 ESRLKQTSGGIS
+234 ESQLAQKQGGIS
-246 QEELNGKLEE
+246 QEELDAKLNE
-256 LRAEL
+256 LRSNL
-261 ESKFADERIKLES
+261 ESQFALERTNLEKAHLS
-274 TYNFNLVNKD
+274 ALSEKNSKI
-284 SRITELESE
+284 SELESE
-293 LAVAKSNT
+293 LSTLKSNS
-301 PNVEDIKYSY
+301 PNIDDIKYDY
-311 EQQISKLKRDLESEK
+311 EQRISKLNEQLESEK
-326 RNVIDLNRE
+326 RNVIELNRE
-335 LLKNGGGSTSSQ
+335 LLKGGSSSEESP
-347 YEDWDIQPVSSF
+347 YEDWGIQPVSSF
-359 FEIVTGDLFAGLS
+359 FEVVTGDLFTGLS
-372 SLKNTEFVFAGS
+372 PLKNTEFVFAGS

-392 IHSENLL
+392 IHAENLL
-399 KQAGGGIILD
+399 TQAGGGIILD

-420 GIRRG
+420 GIKRG

-432 SDEPKNIKKYLSK
+432 SDEPSNIKKYLSK

-451 YALGTFKGSFNEL
+451 YAMGTFKGSFNEL
-464 YLASADLRSY
+464 YLASANLRSY
-474 LQYLDSLGTKIII
+474 LKYLDSLGTKVII

-531 LGGINATY
+531 LGGIKATY
-539 LLMGKVDEMSK
+539 LLMGKVDEMSQ
-550 KVSSLAKREGYDW
+550 KVSSLAKKEGYDW

>member
-32 EIKEYELS
+32 EVKEYELT

-53 DTSLVGVFLSDFS
+53 DTSLVGVFLADFS

-88 STKDLVDYLNTNL
+88 STKGLVDYLNTNL
-101 GSSIE
+101 GSNIE
-106 YKEETVSPNSD
+106 YKEGAENNSD
-117 AVSTGNELKKSF
+117 SVSVVASPTNSF
-129 EEDYYIQQINSY
+129 DESYYL
-141 IRQLES
+141 RQLES
-147 KEGTIR
+147 KDGTIR

-168 TSSEED
+168 ASVDDD
-174 FGIEIEPA
+174 FGIEIEL
-182 EGNSSNEAELLKQVE
+182 EDGSSDNTELLQQVE
-197 YLQGEVDRLNGRL
+197 YLKGEVDRLNTRL
-210 NESIDRANTQTG
+210 NESIDRVNAQTG
-222 LVAVRDDKITEL
+222 LVNAKNVKIAEL
-234 ESRLKQTSGGIS
+234 ESQLAQKQGGIS
-246 QEELNGKLEE
+246 QEELNSKLNE
-256 LRAEL
+256 LRSNL
-261 ESKFADERIKLES
+261 ESQFALDRANLEKAHLS
-274 TYNFNLVNKD
+274 ALSEKNSKINA
-284 SRITELESE
+284 LESE
-293 LAVAKSNT
+293 LSTLKSNS
-301 PNVEDIKYSY
+301 PNIDDIKYNY
-311 EQQISKLKRDLESEK
+311 EQRISKLNEQLESEK
-326 RNVIDLNRE
+326 RNVIELNRE
-335 LLKNGGGSTSSQ
+335 LLKGGSSSEESP
-347 YEDWDIQPVSSF
+347 YEDWGVQPVSSF
-359 FEIVTGDLFAGLS
+359 FEVVTGDLFTGLS
-372 SLKNTEFVFAGS
+372 PLKNTEFVFAGS

-392 IHSENLL
+392 IHAENLL
-399 KQAGGGIILD
+399 TQAGGGIILD

-420 GIRRG
+420 GIKRG

-432 SDEPKNIKKYLSK
+432 SDEPSNIKKYLSK

-451 YALGTFKGSFNEL
+451 YAMGTFKGSFNEL
-464 YLASADLRSY
+464 YLASANLRSY
-474 LQYLDSLGTKIII
+474 LKYLDSLGTKVII

-531 LGGINATY
+531 LGGIKATY
-539 LLMGKVDEMSK
+539 LLMGKVDEMSQ
-550 KVSSLAKREGYDW
+550 KVSSLAKKEGYDW

>member
-53 DTSLVGVFLSDFS
+53 DTSLVGVFLADFS
-66 NVPALQSTR
+66 NVPALQSTKG
-75 SILESESKFFEVK
+75 ILESESKFFEVK

-106 YKEETVSPNSD
+106 YKEETVSPNSV

-141 IRQLES
+141 VRQLES

-168 TSSEED
+168 TSFEED

-182 EGNSSNEAELLKQVE
+182 EGNSSKEEELLKQVE

-210 NESIDRANTQTG
+210 NESIERANTQTG

-234 ESRLKQTSGGIS
+234 ESRLQQTPGGIS
-246 QEELNGKLEE
+246 QEELNDKLGE
-256 LRAEL
+256 LRVEL
-261 ESKFADERIKLES
+261 ESKFVEERTKLEA
-274 TYNFNLVNKD
+274 TYNSNLANKN

-293 LAVAKSNT
+293 LADAKSNT

-359 FEIVTGDLFAGLS
+359 FEIVTGDLLAGLS
-372 SLKNTEFVFAGS
+372 PLKNTEFVFAGS

>member
-32 EIKEYELS
+32 EVKEYELT

-53 DTSLVGVFLSDFS
+53 DTSLVGVFLADFS

-88 STKDLVDYLNTNL
+88 STKGLVDYLNTNL
-101 GSSIE
+101 GSNIE
-106 YKEETVSPNSD
+106 YKEEAENNSD
-117 AVSTGNELKKSF
+117 SVPVVPSPTNSF
-129 EEDYYIQQINSY
+129 DESYYL
-141 IRQLES
+141 RQLES
-147 KEGTIR
+147 KDGTIR

-168 TSSEED
+168 ASVDDD
-174 FGIEIEPA
+174 FGIEIEL
-182 EGNSSNEAELLKQVE
+182 EDGSSDNTELLQQVE
-197 YLQGEVDRLNGRL
+197 YLKGEVDRLNTRL
-210 NESIDRANTQTG
+210 NESIDRVNAQTG
-222 LVAVRDDKITEL
+222 LVNAKNVKIAEL
-234 ESRLKQTSGGIS
+234 ETQLAQKQGGIS
-246 QEELNGKLEE
+246 QEELDTKLNE
-256 LRAEL
+256 LRSNL
-261 ESKFADERIKLES
+261 ESQFALDRANLEKAHLS
-274 TYNFNLVNKD
+274 ALSEKNSKI
-284 SRITELESE
+284 SGLESE
-293 LAVAKSNT
+293 LSTLKSNSL
-301 PNVEDIKYSY
+301 NIDDIKYNY
-311 EQQISKLKRDLESEK
+311 EQRISKLNEQLESEK
-326 RNVIDLNRE
+326 RNVIELNRE
-335 LLKNGGGSTSSQ
+335 LLKGGSSSEESP
-347 YEDWDIQPVSSF
+347 YEDWGVQPVSSF
-359 FEIVTGDLFAGLS
+359 FEVVTGDLFTGLS
-372 SLKNTEFVFAGS
+372 PLKNTEFVFAGS

-392 IHSENLL
+392 IHAENLL
-399 KQAGGGIILD
+399 TQAGGGIILD

-420 GIRRG
+420 GIKRG

-432 SDEPKNIKKYLSK
+432 SDEPSNIKKYLSK

-451 YALGTFKGSFNEL
+451 YAMGTFKGSFNEL
-464 YLASADLRSY
+464 YLASANLRSY
-474 LQYLDSLGTKIII
+474 LKYLDSLGTKVII

-531 LGGINATY
+531 LGGIKATY
-539 LLMGKVDEMSK
+539 LLMGKVDEMSQ
-550 KVSSLAKREGYDW
+550 KVSSLAKKEGYDW

>member
-32 EIKEYELS
+32 EVKEYELT

-53 DTSLVGVFLSDFS
+53 DTSLVGVFLADFS

-88 STKDLVDYLNTNL
+88 STKGLVDYLNTNL
-101 GSSIE
+101 GSNIE
-106 YKEETVSPNSD
+106 YKEEVENNSNSVSVVASPTNSFD
-117 AVSTGNELKKSF
+117 ES
-129 EEDYYIQQINSY
+129 YYL
-141 IRQLES
+141 RQLES
-147 KEGTIR
+147 KDGTIR

-168 TSSEED
+168 ASVDDD
-174 FGIEIEPA
+174 FGIEIEL
-182 EGNSSNEAELLKQVE
+182 EDGSSDNTELLQQVE
-197 YLQGEVDRLNGRL
+197 YLKGEVDRLNTRL
-210 NESIDRANTQTG
+210 NESIDRVNAQTG
-222 LVAVRDDKITEL
+222 LVNAKNVKIAEL
-234 ESRLKQTSGGIS
+234 ETQLAQKQGGIS
-246 QEELNGKLEE
+246 QEELDTKLNE
-256 LRAEL
+256 LRSNL
-261 ESKFADERIKLES
+261 ESQFALDRANLEKAHLS
-274 TYNFNLVNKD
+274 ALSEKNSKIN
-284 SRITELESE
+284 ELNSE
-293 LAVAKSNT
+293 LSTLKSNS
-301 PNVEDIKYSY
+301 PNIDDIKYDY
-311 EQQISKLKRDLESEK
+311 EQRISKLNEQLESEK
-326 RNVIDLNRE
+326 RNVIELNRE
-335 LLKNGGGSTSSQ
+335 LLKGGSSSEESP
-347 YEDWDIQPVSSF
+347 YEDWGVQPVSSF
-359 FEIVTGDLFAGLS
+359 FEVVTGDLFTGLS
-372 SLKNTEFVFAGS
+372 PLKNTEFVFAGS

-392 IHSENLL
+392 IHAENLL
-399 KQAGGGIILD
+399 TQAGGGIILD

-420 GIRRG
+420 GIKRG

-432 SDEPKNIKKYLSK
+432 SDEPSNIKKYLSK

-451 YALGTFKGSFNEL
+451 YAMGTFKGSFNEL
-464 YLASADLRSY
+464 YLASANLRSY
-474 LQYLDSLGTKIII
+474 LKYLDSLGTKVII

-531 LGGINATY
+531 LGGIKATY
-539 LLMGKVDEMSK
+539 LLMGKVDEMSQ
-550 KVSSLAKREGYDW
+550 KVSSLAKKEGYDW

>member
-182 EGNSSNEAELLKQVE
+182 EGNSSNEAELLKKVE

-210 NESIDRANTQTG
+210 NESIERANTQTG

-234 ESRLKQTSGGIS
+234 ESRLKQTPGGIS
-246 QEELNGKLEE
+246 QEELNVKLEE

-261 ESKFADERIKLES
+261 EAKFADERIKLES
-274 TYNFNLVNKD
+274 IYNSNLANKN

-335 LLKNGGGSTSSQ
+335 LLKNSGGSTSSQ

-359 FEIVTGDLFAGLS
+359 FEIVTGDLLAGLS
-372 SLKNTEFVFAGS
+372 PLKNTEFVFAGS

-464 YLASADLRSY
+464 YLASADLCSY

>member
-32 EIKEYELS
+32 EVKEYELT

-53 DTSLVGVFLSDFS
+53 DTSLVGVFLADFS

-88 STKDLVDYLNTNL
+88 STKGLVDYLNTNL
-101 GSSIE
+101 GSNIE
-106 YKEETVSPNSD
+106 YKEEAENNSD
-117 AVSTGNELKKSF
+117 LVSVVPSPTNSF
-129 EEDYYIQQINSY
+129 DESYYL
-141 IRQLES
+141 RQLES
-147 KEGTIR
+147 KDGTIR

-168 TSSEED
+168 ASVDDD
-174 FGIEIEPA
+174 FGIEIEL
-182 EGNSSNEAELLKQVE
+182 EDGSSDNTELLKQVE
-197 YLQGEVDRLNGRL
+197 YLKGEVDRLNTRL
-210 NESIDRANTQTG
+210 NESIDRVNAQTG
-222 LVAVRDDKITEL
+222 LVNAKNDKIAEL
-234 ESRLKQTSGGIS
+234 ELQLAQKQRGIS
-246 QEELNGKLEE
+246 QEDLDAKLNE
-256 LRAEL
+256 LRSNLESQFALDRANLEKAHFSALSEKNSKITGLEL
-261 ESKFADERIKLES
+261 ELS
-274 TYNFNLVNKD
+274 TL
-284 SRITELESE
+284 
-293 LAVAKSNT
+293 KSNS
-301 PNVEDIKYSY
+301 PNIDDIKYDY
-311 EQQISKLKRDLESEK
+311 EQRISKLNEQLESEK
-326 RNVIDLNRE
+326 RNVIELNRE
-335 LLKNGGGSTSSQ
+335 LLKGGSSSEESP
-347 YEDWDIQPVSSF
+347 YEDWGVQPVSSF
-359 FEIVTGDLFAGLS
+359 FEVVTGDLFTGLS
-372 SLKNTEFVFAGS
+372 PLKNTEFVFAGS

-392 IHSENLL
+392 IHAENLL
-399 KQAGGGIILD
+399 TQAGGGIILD

-420 GIRRG
+420 GIKRG

-432 SDEPKNIKKYLSK
+432 SDDPSNIKKYLSK

-451 YALGTFKGSFNEL
+451 YAMGTFKGSFNEL
-464 YLASADLRSY
+464 YLASANLRSY
-474 LQYLDSLGTKIII
+474 LKYLDSLGTKVII

-531 LGGINATY
+531 LGGIKATY
-539 LLMGKVDEMSK
+539 LLMGKVDEMSQ
-550 KVSSLAKREGYDW
+550 KVSSLAKKEGYDW

>member
-32 EIKEYELS
+32 EVKEYELT

-53 DTSLVGVFLSDFS
+53 DTSLVGVFLADFS

-88 STKDLVDYLNTNL
+88 STKGLVDYLNTNL
-101 GSSIE
+101 GSNIE
-106 YKEETVSPNSD
+106 YKEEAENNSNSVSVVPSPTNFFDES
-117 AVSTGNELKKSF
+117 
-129 EEDYYIQQINSY
+129 YY

-147 KEGTIR
+147 KDGTIR

-168 TSSEED
+168 ASTDND
-174 FGIEIEPA
+174 FGIEIEL
-182 EGNSSNEAELLKQVE
+182 EDGSSDNTELLQQVE
-197 YLQGEVDRLNGRL
+197 YLKGEVDRLNTRL
-210 NESIDRANTQTG
+210 NESIDRVNAQTG
-222 LVAVRDDKITEL
+222 LVNAKNVKIAEL
-234 ESRLKQTSGGIS
+234 ETQLAQKQVGIS
-246 QEELNGKLEE
+246 QEELDTKLNE
-256 LRAEL
+256 LRSNL
-261 ESKFADERIKLES
+261 ESQFALDRANLEKAHLS
-274 TYNFNLVNKD
+274 VLSEKNSKIN
-284 SRITELESE
+284 ELESE
-293 LAVAKSNT
+293 LSTLKSNS
-301 PNVEDIKYSY
+301 PNIDDIKYDY
-311 EQQISKLKRDLESEK
+311 EQRISKLNEQLESEK
-326 RNVIDLNRE
+326 RNVIELNRE
-335 LLKNGGGSTSSQ
+335 LLKGGSSSEESP
-347 YEDWDIQPVSSF
+347 YEDWGVQPVSSF
-359 FEIVTGDLFAGLS
+359 FEVVTGDLFTGLS
-372 SLKNTEFVFAGS
+372 PLKNTEFVFAGS

-392 IHSENLL
+392 IHAENLL

-420 GIRRG
+420 GIKRG

-432 SDEPKNIKKYLSK
+432 SDEPSNIKKYLSK

-451 YALGTFKGSFNEL
+451 YAMGTFKGSFNEL
-464 YLASADLRSY
+464 YLVSANLRSY
-474 LQYLDSLGTKIII
+474 LKYLDSLGTKVII

-531 LGGINATY
+531 LGGIKATY
-539 LLMGKVDEMSK
+539 LLMGKVDEMSQ
-550 KVSSLAKREGYDW
+550 KVSSLAKKEGYDW

>member
-32 EIKEYELS
+32 EVKEYELT

-53 DTSLVGVFLSDFS
+53 DTSLVGVFLADFS

-88 STKDLVDYLNTNL
+88 STKGLVEYLNTNL
-101 GSSIE
+101 GSNIE
-106 YKEETVSPNSD
+106 YREEAENNSD
-117 AVSTGNELKKSF
+117 SF
-129 EEDYYIQQINSY
+129 SVNSSPTNSFDESYYL
-141 IRQLES
+141 RQLES
-147 KEGTIR
+147 KDGTIR
-153 NLESQLEE
+153 NLESQLKE

-168 TSSEED
+168 ANVGDD
-174 FGIEIEPA
+174 FGIEIEL
-182 EGNSSNEAELLKQVE
+182 EDESSNNDELLKQVE
-197 YLQGEVDRLNGRL
+197 YLKGEVERLNNSL
-210 NESIDRANTQTG
+210 NESINRVNTQTG
-222 LVAVRDDKITEL
+222 IVEAKNEKIRDL
-234 ESRLKQTSGGIS
+234 EYQLKGAQGGIS
-246 QEELNGKLEE
+246 QEELNSKLEE
-256 LRAEL
+256 LRLDL
-261 ESKFADERIKLES
+261 ESKFALERTNLEKAHLS
-274 TYNFNLVNKD
+274 ALSEKNSKINA
-284 SRITELESE
+284 LESE
-293 LAVAKSNT
+293 LSTLKSNS
-301 PNVEDIKYSY
+301 PNIDDIKYNY
-311 EQQISKLKRDLESEK
+311 EQRISKLNEQLESEK
-326 RNVIDLNRE
+326 RNVIELNRE
-335 LLKNGGGSTSSQ
+335 LLKGGGSSEESQ
-347 YEDWDIQPVSSF
+347 YEDWNVQPVSSF
-359 FEIVTGDLFAGLS
+359 FEVVTGDLFTGLS
-372 SLKNTEFVFAGS
+372 PLKNTEFVFAGS

-392 IHSENLL
+392 IHAENLL
-399 KQAGGGIILD
+399 TQAGGGIILD

-432 SDEPKNIKKYLSK
+432 SDEPSNIKKYLSK

-464 YLASADLRSY
+464 YLASANLRSY
-474 LQYLDSLGTKIII
+474 LKYLDSLGTKVII

-531 LGGINATY
+531 LGGIKATY
-539 LLMGKVDEMSK
+539 LLMGKVDEMSQ
-550 KVSSLAKREGYDW
+550 KVSSLAKKEGYDW

>member
-32 EIKEYELS
+32 EVKEYELT

-53 DTSLVGVFLSDFS
+53 DTSLVGVFLADFS

-75 SILESESKFFEVK
+75 SILESESKFFGVK
-88 STKDLVDYLNTNL
+88 STKELVDYLNTNL
-101 GSSIE
+101 GSNIE
-106 YKEETVSPNSD
+106 YKEEAENNSD
-117 AVSTGNELKKSF
+117 SVPVVPSPTNSF
-129 EEDYYIQQINSY
+129 DESYYL
-141 IRQLES
+141 RQLES
-147 KEGTIR
+147 KDGTIR

-168 TSSEED
+168 ASTDDD
-174 FGIEIEPA
+174 FGIEIEL
-182 EGNSSNEAELLKQVE
+182 EDGSSDNTELLQQVE
-197 YLQGEVDRLNGRL
+197 YLKGEVDRLNTRL
-210 NESIDRANTQTG
+210 NESIDRVNAQTG
-222 LVAVRDDKITEL
+222 LVNAKNVKIAEL
-234 ESRLKQTSGGIS
+234 ETQLAQKQGGIS
-246 QEELNGKLEE
+246 QEELDTKLNE
-256 LRAEL
+256 LRSNL
-261 ESKFADERIKLES
+261 ESQFALDRANLEKAHLS
-274 TYNFNLVNKD
+274 ALSEKNSKIN
-284 SRITELESE
+284 ELNSE
-293 LAVAKSNT
+293 LSTLKSNS
-301 PNVEDIKYSY
+301 PSIDDIKYDY
-311 EQQISKLKRDLESEK
+311 EQRISKLNEQLESEK
-326 RNVIDLNRE
+326 RNVIELNRE
-335 LLKNGGGSTSSQ
+335 LLKGGSSSEESP
-347 YEDWDIQPVSSF
+347 YEDWGVQPVSSF
-359 FEIVTGDLFAGLS
+359 FEVVTGDLFTGLS
-372 SLKNTEFVFAGS
+372 PLKNTEFVFAGS

-392 IHSENLL
+392 IHAENLL
-399 KQAGGGIILD
+399 TQAAGGIILD

-420 GIRRG
+420 GIKRG

-432 SDEPKNIKKYLSK
+432 SDEPSNIKKYLSK

-464 YLASADLRSY
+464 YLASANLRSY
-474 LQYLDSLGTKIII
+474 LKYLDSLGTKVII

-531 LGGINATY
+531 TGGIKATY
-539 LLMGKVDEMSK
+539 LLMGKVDEMSQ
-550 KVSSLAKREGYDW
+550 KVSSLAKKEGYDW